1 MAGIPDSS
9 RSPDVLA
16 LIPEHTERLLAT
28 VRSLDGSAAPSL
40 CEGWSRGHVLSHVA
54 RNADGLTA
62 LIRSAVDGSGEP
74 MYPSPQ
80 ARDADI
86 DAGADRPP
94 RELADDVERT
104 AVGLA
109 AQLPRLGAAHAGI
122 RLERTPGV
130 YLIPAGRIPFMRLRE
145 LVYHHVDLDAGFGF
159 DDLEPSLVGLFL
171 DDEVQRVRDAEDV
184 PDATLRTPD
193 GEEWTIGAGTASV
206 TGSAAALLGWLA
218 RGLTTGVA
226 GDPLPRLPKG
236 R

>member
-9 RSPDVLA
+9 RAPDVLA
-16 LIPEHTERLLAT
+16 LIPEHTARLLVTAA
-28 VRSLDGSAAPSL
+28 SLDDPAAPSL
-40 CEGWSRGHVLSHVA
+40 CAGWSRGHVLSHVA

-62 LIRSAVDGSGEP
+62 LIRSAVDGTGEP
-74 MYPSPQ
+74 MYPSSQ

-109 AQLPRLGAAHAGI
+109 AQLPRLGAEHTDI

-159 DDLEPSLVGLFL
+159 ADLEPGLVRLFVE
-171 DDEVQRVRDAEDV
+171 DEVQRLRAGDDV
-184 PDATLRTPD
+184 PDVTLRTPD
-193 GEEWTIGAGTASV
+193 GDEWTTGVGTASV